1 MQHLNLFGRVK
12 ALLPTR
18 VETNAIPSEQLLSK
32 ALPLG
37 LHPSFPSW
45 AGKTL
50 TINRYTPFLNTT
62 RAASTRGSPCLFFL
76 AQRPKES
83 MTHNLGRSHNPRLV
97 DNLNNHDGR
106 CRSIEIEHEAGC
118 IGSRLTE
125 QPSVK
130 VIDANGA

>member
-45 AGKTL
+45 ANQSIYPFSKYDKGCPNARQPLFVFSGTEAEG
-50 TINRYTPFLNTT
+50 IND
-62 RAASTRGSPCLFFL
+62 
-76 AQRPKES
+76 AQPW
-83 MTHNLGRSHNPRLV
+83 P
-97 DNLNNHDGR
+97 
-106 CRSIEIEHEAGC
+106 
-118 IGSRLTE
+118 
-125 QPSVK
+125 
-130 VIDANGA
+130 